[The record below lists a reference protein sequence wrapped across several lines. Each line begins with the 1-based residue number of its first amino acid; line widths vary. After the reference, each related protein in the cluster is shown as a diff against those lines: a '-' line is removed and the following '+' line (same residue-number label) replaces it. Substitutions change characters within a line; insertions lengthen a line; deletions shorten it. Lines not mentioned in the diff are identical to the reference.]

1 MKKIFHDIIPQ
12 EKRSIRNI
20 PLVKREDD
28 EINETL
34 DHSKYDQTV
43 SSDKNHSHI
52 RQSLDGMHK
61 TKGRTK
67 RHVIEDSEFI
77 GNSEKLDEAEEPTEK
92 IKVHKMSKKEEEH
105 SREYIIKTEISNGD
119 EITGVLKSSTTDE
132 DSEEPESFEEWQ
144 KHQSGSSWKAIS
156 LISVVAILAII
167 FIPLYFSSA
176 TIRISPTKHDLS
188 LASTKVSLGDVSHKS
203 LDAEATETIT
213 IAANGTVKVERKA
226 TGTVVLYN
234 AYNSASQKLVAGT
247 RLQTP
252 NGSIFKLK
260 NPVIIPGQTTS
271 KGKATPGSVSATV
284 EADVAGDKY
293 NLGFQDFN
301 LVAYK
306 GTDKYEKIYGRSK
319 TALTNGYLGTVP
331 NISANQIA
339 STTTALKNSIL
350 ADLDATFSKKTK
362 ALDGNYAYLSDV
374 KQVTFSDLDQSVS
387 KDGLKATLTLKAKAT
402 ATVLS
407 INDLAKLIV
416 VGQTGNATNT
426 DNSGS
431 SSDTSDTSLDNSLT
445 SNINAK
451 DQIVYEGD
459 FSKVKV
465 DFNSKDALDSSSTIL
480 TFSGSTSIASAL
492 DKTRVARSVSTL
504 TKEQAII
511 ALKKIVELD
520 SVDIDI
526 SPWWKSTLPLADKIT
541 IETEN

>member
-20 PLVKREDD
+20 PLIKREDS

-34 DHSKYDQTV
+34 DYARYDQT
-43 SSDKNHSHI
+43 SHA

-61 TKGRTK
+61 VKGRAK
-67 RHVIEDSEFI
+67 RHAV
-77 GNSEKLDEAEEPTEK
+77 EESNLTDVVEEQTEE
-92 IKVHKMSKKEEEH
+92 IKVHKMTRKEEQQA
-105 SREYIIKTEISNGD
+105 REYIIKTEEPARNNTSELDASEDDVDNG
-119 EITGVLKSSTTDE
+119 
-132 DSEEPESFEEWQ
+132 SEEPETFEEWQ
-144 KHQSGSSWKAIS
+144 KHQSGSSWKAIT
-156 LISVVAILAII
+156 LLATVAILAII

-188 LASTKVSLGDVSHKS
+188 LASTKVSLGDISHKT
-203 LDAEATETIT
+203 LEADATQTMT

-234 AYNSASQKLVAGT
+234 AFNSTSQKLVAGT

-260 NPVIIPGQTTS
+260 NPVTIPGQTTS
-271 KGKATPGSVSATV
+271 KGKTIPGSVTATV

-301 LVAYK
+301 VVAYK
-306 GTDKYEKIYGRSK
+306 GTDRYQKIYGRSK
-319 TALTNGYLGTVP
+319 TALANGYLGTVP
-331 NISANQIA
+331 NISTNQIA
-339 STTTALKNSIL
+339 STTNALKVGIL
-350 ADLDATFSKKTK
+350 ADLDASFTKKTK
-362 ALDGNYAYLSDV
+362 ELDGNYAYLSDV
-374 KQVTFSDLDQSVS
+374 KKVTFSDLDQTVS

-416 VGQTGNATNT
+416 VGQSSAATST
-426 DNSGS
+426 EV
-431 SSDTSDTSLDNSLT
+431 
-445 SNINAK
+445 SNVNPN

-459 FSKVKV
+459 FNKVKV
-465 DFNSKDALDSSSTIL
+465 SFNPSDELDSSSTIL

-492 DKTRVARSVSTL
+492 DKTRVARAVSTL

-520 SVDIDI
+520 SVDIDV
-526 SPWWKSTLPLADKIT
+526 SPWWKSTLPLADRIT